1 MHMVYK
7 ENYSQIKHKPQFF
20 LLSPLFF
27 FFKKTASECGDA
39 WSSNDCRK
47 GSRAY
52 VH

>member
-7 ENYSQIKHKPQFF
+7 ENYSHIKHKPQSFYC
-20 LLSPLFF
+20 LLCFF